1 MSARIRQHIRAN
13 VVGYMALFVAL
24 SGTAYAVDGPLAGQN
39 QVGSEDI
46 INEEVKR
53 EDIGSDA
60 VRTGKVLNDTLLAED
75 IATGAI
81 SSSEV
86 LNSTVSHFDLGTDS
100 VRYPELAPGAFDP
113 AEIAEIAPGFVF
125 GIANDSIQSEEVSA
139 NSLNGS
145 DIAND
150 SIQSQEVSANS
161 LDGSDINEST
171 LEPSIDAVYATTGND
186 VSFGPEITSTDLDNP
201 QNVITDNLPAGKWV
215 VFGEVKIY
223 NEGDVASRVECGI
236 WTDDTLRE
244 ITSKA
249 IEEEFDDSNYDV
261 PLPLTAAFTTSSPT
275 TLRLAC
281 NKSTVLDFEDGILRP
296 LTPDL
301 VAIPVN
307 SLG

>member
-1 MSARIRQHIRAN
+1 MSARIRQHIRSN

-53 EDIGSDA
+53 EDLGADA
-60 VRTGKVLNDTLLAED
+60 VRTGKVLNETLLAED
-75 IATGAI
+75 VATGAI

-86 LNSTVSHFDLGTDS
+86 LNSTLTHFDLGTDS

-145 DIAND
+145 DIANN
-150 SIQSQEVSANS
+150 SIQSQEVSPDS
-161 LDGSDINEST
+161 LSGSDINEAS
-171 LEPSIDAVYATTGND
+171 LAPSIHGVAASGSDT
-186 VSFGPEITSTDLDNP
+186 SFGPDITAGEGDPPT
-201 QNVITDNLPAGKWV
+201 NVITDTIGAGTWI
-215 VFGEVKIY
+215 VFGDLTVY
-223 NEGDVASRVECGI
+223 NFDTESSSVTCGI
-236 WTDDTLRE
+236 YTDDTRRE
-244 ITSKA
+244 STHEGLEA
-249 IEEEFDDSNYDV
+249 VLDDMGWIVN
-261 PLPLTAAFTTSSPT
+261 LPLTAAFTTSTAT

-281 NKSTVLDFEDGILRP
+281 NNTAGGGTGELKPVSADM
-296 LTPDL
+296 